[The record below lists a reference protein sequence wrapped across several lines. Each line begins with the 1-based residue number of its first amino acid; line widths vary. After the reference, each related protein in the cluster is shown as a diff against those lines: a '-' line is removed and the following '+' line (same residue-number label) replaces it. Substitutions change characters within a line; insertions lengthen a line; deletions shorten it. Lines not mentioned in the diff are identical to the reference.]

1 MFLNLRFRLLLDLFL
16 FRHFSKHFLRNLNT
30 LFFLHLKKHF
40 RRGFFLFGSFFLK
53 FLIIALH
60 FFRASLW
67 EATKVEKIKN
77 EWKFPIFKA
86 QNGIFYLFYFDGFP
100 VLGSVLDQSATF
112 VSTVRVDLEPRS
124 SIAMSRFSDSYA
136 TGTHTR
142 VSSCHLVGAV
152 DCVFTMACV
161 LDHHQQV
168 ITMSQSHNLDIEIEK
183 PALNLRSGQAA
194 SPISLPLILN
204 TCWGR

>member
-1 MFLNLRFRLLLDLFL
+1 MQERGT
-16 FRHFSKHFLRNLNT
+16 RNGMP
-30 LFFLHLKKHF
+30 F
-40 RRGFFLFGSFFLK
+40 
-53 FLIIALH
+53 
-60 FFRASLW
+60 
-67 EATKVEKIKN
+67 
-77 EWKFPIFKA
+77 
-86 QNGIFYLFYFDGFP
+86 IFYLFYFDGFP
-100 VLGSVLDQSATF
+100 ILGSVLDQSATF